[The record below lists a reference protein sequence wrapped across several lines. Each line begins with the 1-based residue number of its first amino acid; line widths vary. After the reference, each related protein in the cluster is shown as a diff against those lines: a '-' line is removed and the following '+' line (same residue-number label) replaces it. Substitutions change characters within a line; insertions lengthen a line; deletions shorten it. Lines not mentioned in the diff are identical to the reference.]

1 MTAMHL
7 IPQLASL
14 VYNASTCL
22 IRFLYV
28 RSSLQVNIQEVYR
41 RNQFTLMFI
50 LICEGINVFNIVSA
64 LYYRPD
70 VPFVLYRACLDPWDD
85 FAIPL
90 MRVMPLNQLVLYICD
105 LVIICSNLFLYRF
118 LKQNTINNSGKS
130 VQGSLLSLVEVERG
144 LALIGREIKSVE
156 MF

>member
-1 MTAMHL
+1 MSSTW
-7 IPQLASL
+7 SL
-14 VYNASTCL
+14 LSITGKY
-22 IRFLYV
+22 
-28 RSSLQVNIQEVYR
+28 LQNIQITKTLPALR
-41 RNQFTLMFI
+41 RPELPLI
-50 LICEGINVFNIVSA
+50 L
-64 LYYRPD
+64 YK
-70 VPFVLYRACLDPWDD
+70 ACLDPWDD